1 MSRKKAT
8 RTNSKAKSKHATVSK
23 PQGTYEEINYVRDQV
38 RYSLVPET
46 GGVAKLLSQP
56 GYSHHLPDP
65 NRFLRDVTILKRD
78 TRRLINQANE
88 IAKRHEG
95 KSGPIPVDQIPEM
108 VSAMED
114 YNVLA
119 TRFSLVSGPATEAI
133 SRQLL
138 TTNERYQE
146 AIRQQVAATPQVIP
160 VNQPNGE
167 SQTG

>member
-8 RTNSKAKSKHATVSK
+8 RTSSKAKPKHAAVAK

-46 GGVAKLLSQP
+46 SGVAKLLSQP
-56 GYSHHLPDP
+56 GYSHHLPDS

-108 VSAMED
+108 VSTMED

-167 SQTG
+167 SQSG

>member
-8 RTNSKAKSKHATVSK
+8 RSSNKSKSK
-23 PQGTYEEINYVRDQV
+23 QPRVRKPEGTYEEINHVRDQV

-46 GGVAKLLSQP
+46 EGVSKLLAQP
-56 GYSHHLPDP
+56 GYTHHLPDG
-65 NRFLRDVTILKRD
+65 NRFLRDVTILRKD
-78 TRRLINQANE
+78 TRRLLNQADE

-95 KSGPIPVDQIPEM
+95 KTGPIPVEEIPEM

-114 YNVLA
+114 YNILA
-119 TRFSLVSGPATEAI
+119 TRFSLVSGPVTESI

-146 AIRQQVAATPQVIP
+146 SIRKQVAATPQVIP
-160 VNQPNGE
+160 VNQPDG
-167 SQTG
+167 QVQPG